1 MKQRRNRKQDPLQR
15 AQQTKAA
22 IDAFNLK
29 PTDLVKTPVAAGVLG
44 KHEVTLRAW
53 RCAHRGPPFFRDPD
67 GVSVLYRVADL
78 WNWCDRSTV
87 DPANVRND
95 GDDAP
100 QSVGAK

>member
-1 MKQRRNRKQDPLQR
+1 MKRRNRNQDPLHR
-15 AQQTKAA
+15 AQLTKAA

-53 RCAHRGPPFFRDPD
+53 RVDGRGPPYIKDPD

-78 WNWCDRSTV
+78 WVWCDRNTV
-87 DPANVRND
+87 DPAKLSPEH
-95 GDDAP
+95 GEAMA
-100 QSVGAK
+100 SK

>member
-1 MKQRRNRKQDPLQR
+1 MKCRNRNQDTLHR
-15 AQQTKAA
+15 AQLTKAA

-78 WNWCDRSTV
+78 WNWCDRCTV
-87 DPANVRND
+87 EPTSVRNSQND
-95 GDDAP
+95 RPEAA
-100 QSVGAK
+100 GAK